1 MGIGVEAKIVNP
13 LLGHTIPFPCY
24 ATEGSAGLDLRAC
37 IENSVVLEPGRTE
50 IIPTGLAVSIH
61 DPGLM
66 AVLAPRSGLGIKHGV
81 VLANLIGIIDSD
93 YHGELLVGLWNRS
106 DQLFTIHPGDR
117 ICQMLFVPVV
127 QVEFRF
133 VDEFSNPSQRGDGG
147 LGHTG
152 RQ

>member
-13 LLGHTIPFPCY
+13 LLGRTIPLPRY
-24 ATEGSAGLDLRAC
+24 ATEGSAGLDLPAC
-37 IENSVVLEPGRTE
+37 IEKPLVLAPGRTE
-50 IIPTGLAVSIH
+50 IVPTGMAVSIR

-81 VLANLIGIIDSD
+81 VLANLVGIIDSD
-93 YHGELLVGLWNRS
+93 YHGEILVGLWNRG
-106 DQLFTIHPGDR
+106 DCPFTVHPGDR

-127 QVEFRF
+127 QAELRF
-133 VDEFSNPSQRGDGG
+133 VDEFSTASGRGSGG

-152 RQ
+152 RR

>member
-13 LLGHTIPFPCY
+13 LLGRAIPLPRY
-24 ATEGSAGLDLRAC
+24 ATEGSAGLDLPAC
-37 IENSVVLEPGRTE
+37 IESPVVLEPGTTE

-106 DQLFTIHPGDR
+106 GQPFTVRPGDR

-127 QVEFRF
+127 QVDFRF
-133 VDEFSNPSQRGDGG
+133 VDKFSNASRRGDGG